1 MIQPPTFSLSR
12 IIVFGHRVDA
22 LKSFYV
28 NHFGFSVVEETPDQW
43 IVLRAG
49 AMELALHKVGPGYE
63 PENGTDFR
71 AESNTKLVFLISH
84 DLPLF
89 RKKLAEN
96 GVEIGEVKSFDGI
109 NSLFCDGEDP
119 EGNVFQI
126 EQKLA

>member
-1 MIQPPTFSLSR
+1 
-12 IIVFGHRVDA
+12 
-22 LKSFYV
+22 
-28 NHFGFSVVEETPDQW
+28 
-43 IVLRAG
+43 
-49 AMELALHKVGPGYE
+49 
-63 PENGTDFR
+63 R

-89 RKKLAEN
+89 RRKLAEN

-126 EQKLA
+126 EQKLG